1 MSPFCTTTHPRLLA
15 CALVLAIAN
24 NAFAETKTLP
34 EVTVLPGGNFEAAG
48 SAEALDAISLQSA
61 HVTTTTEALRKLPGL
76 HVRDEEGFGIRPNI
90 GVRGL
95 NPTRSTKVLL
105 LEDGAPASYAPYGDN
120 ASYYHAPIER
130 YERIELLKGAEM
142 LRFGPQSI
150 GAVIN
155 YLTPDPATQPR
166 AFAKIAGGTDNFVH
180 GQTRFAGAGFLLD
193 LNQKQGEGARDNT
206 ELKQQDVN
214 LKWQSEITEHQG
226 LSVKFSHLR
235 EDSLVSYTGITDAEF
250 ARFGARYNPFKN
262 DAFDMKRSGAQ
273 LGHRLDFADS
283 FRLETNVYGAYFDRN
298 WWRQSSTTT
307 DAQCGTSFRDARS
320 AGNAVNPDQCSSV
333 QGRLRRYQ
341 TRGVETK
348 LYWDT
353 ELGQTEIGFRVHREA
368 QTRLQVNGTTAL
380 ARTGSIGENNLRFA
394 RAKSAYIAQRMNF
407 GAFGVFPIVRLE
419 TADFKRINR
428 LNTRQGSEEIS
439 EVLPGLGLNYRLGDH
454 SEAFFSTHR
463 GFAPPRVEDL
473 IDGNGGTVDVNA
485 EDSKQFELGYRATF
499 TSGGQIAATAFR
511 SDFDNQIAV
520 GSIAGGGVPLAQGQS
535 LYQGI
540 ELSGLKFF
548 DLDHSR
554 TFIEAALT
562 VLPDAKQS
570 SAFRAVANQ
579 SIIAGSA
586 AGLRLPYAPKT
597 LGNVRL
603 GWQYAGWELAVEAS
617 HIGKQS
623 ADFANLAL
631 PTGNGQFGAIGGNT
645 QFHANINWRTEGA
658 PFEVF
663 LAVKNLSNKLY
674 IADRTRG
681 LLFGQD
687 RRVQLGIST
696 SF

>member
-1 MSPFCTTTHPRLLA
+1 
-15 CALVLAIAN
+15 
-24 NAFAETKTLP
+24 
-34 EVTVLPGGNFEAAG
+34 
-48 SAEALDAISLQSA
+48 
-61 HVTTTTEALRKLPGL
+61 
-76 HVRDEEGFGIRPNI
+76 
-90 GVRGL
+90 
-95 NPTRSTKVLL
+95 
-105 LEDGAPASYAPYGDN
+105 
-120 ASYYHAPIER
+120 
-130 YERIELLKGAEM
+130 
-142 LRFGPQSI
+142 
-150 GAVIN
+150 
-155 YLTPDPATQPR
+155 
-166 AFAKIAGGTDNFVH
+166 
-180 GQTRFAGAGFLLD
+180 
-193 LNQKQGEGARDNT
+193 
-206 ELKQQDVN
+206 
-214 LKWQSEITEHQG
+214 
-226 LSVKFSHLR
+226 
-235 EDSLVSYTGITDAEF
+235 
-250 ARFGARYNPFKN
+250 
-262 DAFDMKRSGAQ
+262 
-273 LGHRLDFADS
+273 
-283 FRLETNVYGAYFDRN
+283 
-298 WWRQSSTTT
+298 
-307 DAQCGTSFRDARS
+307 
-320 AGNAVNPDQCSSV
+320 
-333 QGRLRRYQ
+333 
-341 TRGVETK
+341 
-348 LYWDT
+348 
-353 ELGQTEIGFRVHREA
+353 
-368 QTRLQVNGTTAL
+368 
-380 ARTGSIGENNLRFA
+380 
-394 RAKSAYIAQRMNF
+394 MNF

-548 DLDHSR
+548 DFDHSR